1 MLIKHKFKMK
11 KIIALFVL
19 VALGT
24 TVKAQSVELKTN
36 PFGMALGAYNITGE
50 FILPEFENRT
60 VLFSAW
66 YNTDDFQEFMWTD
79 RDGGVSLGYR
89 QYFNRSEDQGV
100 FLGLTSRYILNS
112 YYSSGY
118 YDENW
123 NWVNTPGSNKSDDY
137 LSLGFV
143 GGYKYVYNDK
153 ISIETF
159 IGMGRIVYE
168 QIEDSWAPAEFIG
181 GLNFGYRF

>member
-1 MLIKHKFKMK
+1 MK
-11 KIIALFVL
+11 KIIALFVF
-19 VALGT
+19 VAFT
-24 TVKAQSVELKTN
+24 TTGKAQSFELKTN
-36 PFGMALGAYNITGE
+36 AFGMALGAYNITGE

-66 YNTDDFQEFMWTD
+66 YNTEDFQDFMWTD
-79 RDGGVSLGYR
+79 RDGGVSIGFR
-89 QYFNRSEDQGV
+89 QYFNRSEDNGV
-100 FLGLTSRYILNS
+100 FLGLTSRFIMNTS
-112 YYSSGY
+112 YSYSGY
-118 YDENW
+118 Y
-123 NWVNTPGSNKSDDY
+123 SDDY

-153 ISIETF
+153 ISIDAF

-168 QIEDSWAPAEFIG
+168 QIEDSWAPAEFIS